1 MEPLSMVD
9 QPTERLGSQ
18 LLELGLKLLCTLFVI
33 RILRDTV
40 YRADLDALWLVKM
53 THTLGTKI
61 RGNHVDLITL
71 ADCIIRAL
79 RDTYITADALIG
91 NH

>member
-1 MEPLSMVD
+1 LFIKQLRVLLSRQPLK
-9 QPTERLGSQ
+9 
-18 LLELGLKLLCTLFVI
+18 LGLKLFFGLFVI
-33 RILRDTV
+33 WILGDTV
-40 YRADLDALWLVKM
+40 YRANLDTLWLVEM

-79 RDTYITADALIG
+79 RDTYITVDALIG

>member
-1 MEPLSMVD
+1 LGPSFVD
-9 QPTERLGSQ
+9 QTAKRVSSSK
-18 LLELGLKLLCTLFVI
+18 LLKLGLKLFIGLFVV
-33 RILRDTV
+33 RILGDTI
-40 YRADLDALWLVKM
+40 YRADFDTLWLVEV
-53 THTLGTKI
+53 THTLGAKI

-79 RDTYITADALIG
+79 RDTYITVDALIG